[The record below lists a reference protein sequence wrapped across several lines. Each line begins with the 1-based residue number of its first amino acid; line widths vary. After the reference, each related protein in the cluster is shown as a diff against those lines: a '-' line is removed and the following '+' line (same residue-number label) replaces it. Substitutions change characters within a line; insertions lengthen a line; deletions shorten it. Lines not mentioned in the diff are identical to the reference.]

1 MALYGKRIPSTAS
14 PEKCRDQDPIGGP
27 WNAQQEETYHDAKSG
42 HDDSKTGTRDEY
54 PKENEDS
61 GGQTKSVYQHK
72 DHEREENKDESMNVV
87 TPRAVAQPTSDYKRL
102 KRTLKTSTTGWGTA
116 LSASYFVTQGAD
128 QGVSAVL
135 GAVASYAYVSLLCD
149 RVDTFEETTL
159 QKEFFA
165 PLGAAAFEVAW
176 NNAPFAFDFDY
187 GATFVGFLAYK
198 FALTTVIWETV
209 REMMLNDDD
218 E

>member
-1 MALYGKRIPSTAS
+1 MALYAKRIPSTAS
-14 PEKCRDQDPIGGP
+14 PNKCRDQDPIGGP

-42 HDDSKTGTRDEY
+42 HDDSKKGTSRV
-54 PKENEDS
+54 
-61 GGQTKSVYQHK
+61 GQTKSIHQHK
-72 DHEREENKDESMNVV
+72 DHEREENKDEAMNVV

-165 PLGAAAFEVAW
+165 PLGTAAFEVAW

>member
-1 MALYGKRIPSTAS
+1 
-14 PEKCRDQDPIGGP
+14 
-27 WNAQQEETYHDAKSG
+27 
-42 HDDSKTGTRDEY
+42 
-54 PKENEDS
+54 
-61 GGQTKSVYQHK
+61 
-72 DHEREENKDESMNVV
+72 MNVV

-116 LSASYFVTQGAD
+116 LSASYFVTRGAD

-165 PLGAAAFEVAW
+165 PLGTAAFEVAW
-176 NNAPFAFDFDY
+176 NNGPFAFDFDY